1 MKTPVYA
8 LALVLGL
15 LSAVGPF
22 AIDMY
27 MPALPAIQAGFVT
40 TIDQVQLSL
49 TIFFVALAVG
59 QLVYGPAADMFGRR
73 PPLVVGLLLF
83 IVASIGCATAGSIES
98 LIAWRFLQGIGACAG
113 MIVPR
118 AVVRDLYT
126 GTEAA
131 RLMALLILVL
141 SVSPILSPLL
151 GSSVTAFWSWRV
163 IFAVVALLALVAL
176 FLTIFVLEETRGPE
190 LRAGSNWRSA
200 LRGYGVLVRDPVYM
214 GWVLV
219 GGFAMSGFFVYLSN
233 SSFVLMEHFGLTSMQ
248 YSLVFGLNA
257 ISFIGA
263 AQLTGR
269 LSERYGM
276 ARLVAFAAAGFT
288 AVLAVLLA
296 LTLMGVDHLGVLM
309 ALLFV
314 GYGFMGLAAPT
325 TAVLALDRH
334 GEIAG
339 TASALLGTLQFVTG
353 AVAMAITGFF
363 VDGTALPMVAGIF
376 ACALLTLLTTR
387 WVLHQQV
394 LEDGSVP
401 IDPGSVDAGCC

>member
-40 TIDQVQLSL
+40 TVDQVQLSL
-49 TIFFVALAVG
+49 TIFFVALALG

-163 IFAVVALLALVAL
+163 IFAVVALLALLAL
-176 FLTIFVLEETRGPE
+176 LLTIFVLEETRGPE
-190 LRAGSNWRSA
+190 LRADSNWRSA

-276 ARLVAFAAAGFT
+276 ARLVAFAAVGFT
-288 AVLAVLLA
+288 AALAALLT
-296 LTLMGVDHLGVLM
+296 LTLMGVDRLGVLM

-334 GEIAG
+334 GAIAG

-353 AVAMAITGFF
+353 AVAMAITGLFL
-363 VDGTALPMVAGIF
+363 DGTPRPMVAGIF

-387 WVLHQQV
+387 WVLRQQA
-394 LEDGSVP
+394 LEDGVVR
-401 IDPGSVDAGCC
+401 IDSGSADAGCC